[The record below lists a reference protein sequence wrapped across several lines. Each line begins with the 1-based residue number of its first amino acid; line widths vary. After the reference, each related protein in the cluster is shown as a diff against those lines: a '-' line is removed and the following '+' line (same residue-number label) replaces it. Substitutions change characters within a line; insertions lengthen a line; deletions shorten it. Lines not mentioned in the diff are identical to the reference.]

1 MKKIGIKFLSLTLIF
16 VVLFTFCQMY
26 FVSNKVYARSAQYT
40 QYIKSGISSFPESYQ
55 KKLAYLKYLYPNWEF
70 KAYYTGIDW
79 EELVSTENEN
89 FEMRNTI
96 HKGSL
101 LDPKGLCRCGT
112 QGDAGY
118 YDASNLMVRYYIDP
132 RNFLGEAMV
141 FQFLD
146 LSSGTGIT
154 RDVVLSATRGTY
166 LEKYTD
172 SILRA
177 ASEAKINPLHIV
189 ATIYQE
195 LGRGTNGIPKAISGT
210 VSGYEGYYNFYN
222 YGATDGA
229 GAVERGLAKARELGW
244 NNPEYALVDGAK
256 RVLANDY
263 ISVGQTT
270 KYFYKFD
277 VVGNKILTEEMGSV
291 TYKSNLFYSHQYMT
305 NVRDPASQAGS
316 LYDIYADNGILD
328 AKLTFLIPV
337 YNNMPASNDVP
348 TSLTSNDGEL
358 YYINSR
364 KKAGVLLRTGPG
376 SGYGAPNGSLYKD
389 TVVAV
394 LGREGSYTKVKVYG
408 ATTFNRNTRQWEYQ
422 THTGWVATEYLAKV
436 GTDVPDYRDKVD
448 MGSGGGTST
457 IPTDVYGKADVK
469 LENNKVIF
477 TPASTLKTLKEKYP
491 NCVVKN
497 SDGTELTDEKAGVPT
512 GTKITING
520 TVYTAVKYAD
530 TNGDGK
536 SDGGDL
542 LEIRKYLLGVIK
554 IDDEAFIKAIDIN
567 KDSRMDGGDLL
578 TLQKYLLR
586 DEDITL

>member
-337 YNNMPASNDVP
+337 YNNMPASNNVP

-448 MGSGGGTST
+448 MGSGGNSGN
-457 IPTDVYGKADVK
+457 VVGKA
-469 LENNKVIF
+469 EFKVDGDYF
-477 TPASTLKTLKEKYP
+477 KMTPATTVKTIKTTYS
-491 NCVVKN
+491 NAVIKN
-497 SDGTELTDEKAGVPT
+497 SAGTVINDESHLIAT
-512 GTKITING
+512 GDIVTING
-520 TVYTAVKYAD
+520 KNHSCVKYGD
-530 TNGDGK
+530 VDGDGK
-536 SDGGDL
+536 VMATDYVQIKNYIMSD
-542 LEIRKYLLGVIK
+542 
-554 IDDEAFIKAIDIN
+554 N
-567 KDSRMDGGDLL
+567 KDSFNELQNMSADVNKDGKVMATDYVQIKNYIMNGTEIL
-578 TLQKYLLR
+578 
-586 DEDITL
+586 I

>member
-1 MKKIGIKFLSLTLIF
+1 MKKIGIKFLSLILIF
-16 VVLFTFCQMY
+16 VVLFTFFQMY
-26 FVSNKVYARSAQYT
+26 FIKNEVYARSAQYT
-40 QYIKSGISSFPESYQ
+40 QYIKSGISAFPESYQ
-55 KKLAYLKYLYPNWEF
+55 KKLAYLKYLHPNWEF

-89 FEMRNTI
+89 FEMKNTI

-172 SILRA
+172 SILKA
-177 ASEAKINPLHIV
+177 ASEAQINPLHIV
-189 ATIYQE
+189 ATIFQE
-195 LGRGTNGIPKAISGT
+195 LGSTGTPRAISGT

-229 GAVERGLAKARELGW
+229 GAVERGLAKAKELGW

-256 RVLANDY
+256 RVLANGY
-263 ISVGQTT
+263 ISAGQTT

-277 VVGNKILTEEMGSV
+277 VVGNEILTEAMGNK
-291 TYKSNLFYSHQYMT
+291 TYSSDKFYSHQYMT

-337 YNNMPASNDVP
+337 YNNMPASNSKP
-348 TSLTSNDGEL
+348 TSLTANDGQL
-358 YYINSR
+358 YYINSM
-364 KKAGVLLRTGPG
+364 KKYGIQFRNSPG
-376 SGYGAPNGSLYKD
+376 GASLGNLYKD
-389 TVVAV
+389 TIVAV
-394 LGREGSYTKVKVYG
+394 IGNSGSWSKVKIYG
-408 ATTFNRNTRQWEYQ
+408 TSNFNTSTRQWNYV
-422 THTGWVATEYLAKV
+422 TYTGWVSTEYLAKV
-436 GTDVPDYRDKVD
+436 GTDVPDYRDQVD
-448 MGSGGGTST
+448 MGSGGST
-457 IPTDVYGKADVK
+457 PVNPTDVYGKADIK
-469 LENNKVIF
+469 LEKSNAIV
-477 TPASTLKTLKEKYP
+477 TPATTVKNMKEKYP
-491 NCVVKN
+491 NCVIKKA
-497 SDGTELTDEKAGVPT
+497 DGITIDDEKAGIPT
-512 GTKITING
+512 GAKITING
-520 TVYTAVKYAD
+520 TTYTAVKYAD
-530 TNGDGK
+530 SNGDGIIN
-536 SDGGDL
+536 SGDL
-542 LEIRKYLLGVIK
+542 LKIQKHLLNVVPIT
-554 IDDEAFIKAIDIN
+554 DPNFISAADVTKDGTIN
-567 KDSRMDGGDLL
+567 SGDLL
-578 TLQKYLLR
+578 KIQKYLLR
-586 DEDITL
+586 VSDIEL

>member
-1 MKKIGIKFLSLTLIF
+1 MKKISIKFLSLILIF
-16 VVLFTFCQMY
+16 VVLFTFFQMY
-26 FVSNKVYARSAQYT
+26 FIKNEVYARSAQYT
-40 QYIKSGISSFPESYQ
+40 QYIKSGISAFPESYQ
-55 KKLAYLKYLYPNWEF
+55 KKLAYLKYLHPNWEF

-89 FEMRNTI
+89 SEMKNTI

-172 SILRA
+172 SILKA
-177 ASEAKINPLHIV
+177 ASEAQINPLHIV
-189 ATIYQE
+189 ATIFQE
-195 LGRGTNGIPKAISGT
+195 LGSTGTPRAISGT

-229 GAVERGLAKARELGW
+229 GAVERGLAKAKELGW

-256 RVLANDY
+256 RVLANGY
-263 ISVGQTT
+263 ISAGQTT

-277 VVGNKILTEEMGSV
+277 VVGNEILTEAMGNK
-291 TYKSNLFYSHQYMT
+291 TYSSDKFYSHQYMT

-337 YNNMPASNDVP
+337 YNNMPASNSKP
-348 TSLTSNDGEL
+348 TSLTANDGQL
-358 YYINSR
+358 YYINSM
-364 KKAGVLLRTGPG
+364 KKYGIQFRNSPG
-376 SGYGAPNGSLYKD
+376 GASLGNLYKD
-389 TVVAV
+389 TIVAV
-394 LGREGSYTKVKVYG
+394 IGNSGSWSKVKIYG
-408 ATTFNRNTRQWEYQ
+408 TSNFNTSTRQWNYV
-422 THTGWVATEYLAKV
+422 TYTGWVSTEYLAKV
-436 GTDVPDYRDKVD
+436 GTDVPDYRDQVD
-448 MGSGGGTST
+448 MGSGGST
-457 IPTDVYGKADVK
+457 PVNPTDVYGKADIK
-469 LENNKVIF
+469 LEKSNAIV
-477 TPASTLKTLKEKYP
+477 TPATTVKNMKEKYP
-491 NCVVKN
+491 NCVIKKA
-497 SDGTELTDEKAGVPT
+497 DGITIDDEKAGIPT
-512 GTKITING
+512 GAKITING
-520 TVYTAVKYAD
+520 TTYTAVKYAD
-530 TNGDGK
+530 SNGDGIIN
-536 SDGGDL
+536 SGDL
-542 LEIRKYLLGVIK
+542 LKIQKHLLNVVPIT
-554 IDDEAFIKAIDIN
+554 DPNFISAADVTKDGTIN
-567 KDSRMDGGDLL
+567 SGDLL
-578 TLQKYLLR
+578 KIQKYLLR
-586 DEDITL
+586 VSDIEL